1 MNNSASVSRNS
12 VPTSEVVTALR
23 RIENGTLVA
32 MPYTP
37 EARPLEPRP
46 ARPAELSL
54 DAVIRELSDLR
65 MAVRHA
71 FVNASPEYQLLLE
84 LSDTGLR
91 DCAKCVRELEA
102 RAAQHPYNKML
113 AKIDVAYDSAVR
125 ATRPGSRS

>member
-1 MNNSASVSRNS
+1 MTSTALASRTA
-12 VPTSEVVTALR
+12 VPASEVVTALR

-32 MPYTP
+32 GPYV
-37 EARPLEPRP
+37 AP
-46 ARPAELSL
+46 ARAERADLDL

-71 FVNASPEYQLLLE
+71 FVAASPEYQLLLE

-113 AKIDVAYDSAVR
+113 AKIDVAYDAAVR
-125 ATRPGSRS
+125 ATRPGGRT